1 MFATES
7 SYLKRL
13 ASFCTLSQNDLKVYQ
28 TSLAKN
34 GFYYIGRDLIECEVC
49 KAKIHIWKDRSEI
62 ERAHSEG
69 CTFAN
74 VSNTVENAQALLN
87 GTKDTRGFV
96 ASTNYTEF
104 FAGCSLN
111 ERSHST
117 NTEEDSRSLRDYE
130 IISTKSNGY
139 NYSTNSIYKPTATLS
154 EEFIDFPD
162 LFINEVFDK
171 YLSSQTNVNRNIGRE
186 CDKNPGHFAYFGL
199 ETLRMEQLPSKCR
212 DSETLRLLRLMG
224 NLTVMLTVL
233 KTNHSRGHENYTSKI
248 GTGFVIEHGCQV
260 HQSVQKDDKS
270 GLRTLKKYL
279 PFSSKNQIGY
289 IYIQTSRHL
298 IFNDEEAQKT
308 QVEFSFGHEERQDV
322 VTLIGKYLLCSTIP
336 GDSQCLLVCECS
348 DLRFIQR
355 INQLQAE
362 FTQAAH
368 RLPLKVKKG
377 MLKRMF
383 MVHHPHG
390 GPKVLSYGD
399 FVQVKYN
406 MVTTNDKTS
415 LVKMTSQEQ
424 EVLDISQCRKVLL
437 YAADTCPGSSGA
449 PLLTFSTTT
458 VDGNNPEDI
467 KPEIWMHN
475 GFETTHKLGA
485 SVLKGC
491 TSEDFTRPRA
501 DGREQE
507 EDSEDENTLGKQK
520 VNSPVYKVISTPSHP
535 EYILFSARV
544 DSYSNWTF
552 HEIFSPQK
560 LASCGFYYTGE
571 ADCVRCF
578 QCGLGLRS
586 WKPGDDV
593 LTQHEK
599 YRPTCP
605 YLKSSPKEEEASTE
619 ASAETN
625 FDIQDAENME
635 LKLLESE
642 NTKLKQQLMC
652 KVCFKSEIKD
662 VFLPCG
668 ELYACSD
675 CSKLLTHCPSCKKQ
689 ILATVTVYLT

>member
-1 MFATES
+1 MFTTQA
-7 SYLKRL
+7 YLKRL
-13 ASFCTLSQNDLKVYQ
+13 ASFSTISQNDLQVYQ
-28 TSLAKN
+28 TSLARN
-34 GFYYIGRDLIECEVC
+34 GFYYTGRDQIIECESC
-49 KAKIHIWKDRSEI
+49 KAGVDIRKDRSEI
-62 ERAHSEG
+62 ERAHAHS
-69 CTFAN
+69 CTFGKVPNTLAN
-74 VSNTVENAQALLN
+74 EQASQEKTDDTPGAVGYTSYAEFERTQASNTAKESGSLHDYAVSSS
-87 GTKDTRGFV
+87 KDECNHLTSPIYEHRIS
-96 ASTNYTEF
+96 ST
-104 FAGCSLN
+104 
-111 ERSHST
+111 
-117 NTEEDSRSLRDYE
+117 DS
-130 IISTKSNGY
+130 
-139 NYSTNSIYKPTATLS
+139 
-154 EEFIDFPD
+154 FIDFPD
-162 LFINEVFDK
+162 LFIAEFLRKVNTPNGTSNER
-171 YLSSQTNVNRNIGRE
+171 NVGRE
-186 CDKNPGHFAYFGL
+186 CDKNPGHFAYFSL
-199 ETLRMEQLPSKCR
+199 ESLRTEQLPSKCR
-212 DSETLRLLRLMG
+212 DAELLRLLKLMG
-224 NLTVMLTVL
+224 DLTVMLTVL
-233 KTNHSRGHENYTSKI
+233 KATDSKEKEQWKQ
-248 GTGFVIEHGCQV
+248 GTGFVIEHGCQD
-260 HQSVQKDDKS
+260 HQIVQNDTKS
-270 GLRTLKKYL
+270 RLTTIPRLNCL
-279 PFSSKNQIGY
+279 SFSSKKQSNY

-298 IFNDEEAQKT
+298 LLNDEEAQKT
-308 QVEFSFGHEERQDV
+308 QVEFSFGNEECKDV
-322 VTLIGKYLLCSTIP
+322 VTLKGKYLLCSKIP
-336 GDSQCLLVCECS
+336 GDSQCLLVCECT

-355 INQLQAE
+355 IYQLQAE

-368 RLPLKVKKG
+368 RLPLKVRKG
-377 MLKRMF
+377 MLKSMF

-406 MVTTNDKTS
+406 MVTSNGKTS

-424 EVLDISQCRKVLL
+424 EVQDVSQCRKVLL
-437 YAADTCPGSSGA
+437 YAADTCPGSCGA

-458 VDGNNPEDI
+458 VDGNNPEGI

-507 EDSEDENTLGKQK
+507 KDSEDESTLGKQK

-605 YLKSSPKEEEASTE
+605 YLKSSPKEEEVSTE